1 MRPVVVQN
9 VNIGPL
15 VSAQWWCSLKD
26 RFPTTRFIESR
37 TIDVPTDNFTK
48 FSRNMNAAMVNMRRE
63 LEDRLCVEYVR
74 LRVDGIKINR
84 CATVTVSAFR

>member
-1 MRPVVVQN
+1 
-9 VNIGPL
+9 
-15 VSAQWWCSLKD
+15 LKD

-37 TIDVPTDNFTK
+37 TIDVPTDNFVK

-63 LEDRLCVEYVR
+63 LEDRLCVDYVR
-74 LRVDGIKINR
+74 LRVDDINVHR